1 MAFKKSSS
9 SFSFKPE
16 GNFIQYT
23 VMGMSERK
31 RKSPTLIT
39 KTSCPLS
46 CAFFIRATEVPHF
59 SVDIS
64 LSTKHIFMI
73 PVIYILVFL
82 LLFYLFFLHNPA
94 VPYTWAL

>member
-9 SFSFKPE
+9 AFSFIVV
-16 GNFIQYT
+16 GIFTQYT
-23 VMGMSERK
+23 VMGVSERK

-46 CAFFIRATEVPHF
+46 CAFFIRATDVPHF

-64 LSTKHIFMI
+64 FNTKHIFII
-73 PVIYILVFL
+73 PVIYILGYL
-82 LLFYLFFLHNPA
+82 LLFSLFWIRNQV
-94 VPYTWAL
+94 VPCIWVL

>member
-1 MAFKKSSS
+1 MDFTKSSS
-9 SFSFKPE
+9 SFSFKVE
-16 GNFIQYT
+16 GIFMQYT
-23 VMGMSERK
+23 VIGMSERK

-46 CAFFIRATEVPHF
+46 CAFFIRATEEPHF

-82 LLFYLFFLHNPA
+82 LLFYLFFLHNPVA
-94 VPYTWAL
+94 PYIWVL